1 MMIVV
6 LVNRLINSTK
16 VSTNFNLINNYIRF
30 VGTWTSPDPWT
41 VSPGLIIRTSG
52 CGVRPHPRGR
62 VGRGVDAC
70 PSRSSA
76 T

>member
-30 VGTWTSPDPWT
+30 VDLDES
-41 VSPGLIIRTSG
+41 
-52 CGVRPHPRGR
+52 RP
-62 VGRGVDAC
+62 VDRL
-70 PSRSSA
+70 PYHTYFPMRSA
-76 T
+76 AAPAG